1 MHIFQTQFLYVL
13 FKEIER
19 STDEHGRT
27 RSKTDT
33 TIRVVY
39 WQDDSNPNGGYFIL
53 YGRRPTSDITGEY
66 TPYRVLCKDI
76 ASVVRFAKT
85 VVSPENDVSVELHQF
100 DALNDDSE
108 DQFNVSWENNAEN
121 GSTEIV
127 AFDFETQT
135 KSNGIRFVPFRFTL
149 RKLLRALKDAES
161 V

>member
-33 TIRVVY
+33 TLRIVY
-39 WQDDSNPNGGYFIL
+39 WPTISDPNDGHFVI
-53 YGRRPTSDITGEY
+53 YGLRPTSAITGEY
-66 TPYRVLCKDI
+66 TPYRVSCKDI

-135 KSNGIRFVPFRFTL
+135 KSNGIRFVPFKFTM
-149 RKLLRALKDAES
+149 RKLLRALKEAES